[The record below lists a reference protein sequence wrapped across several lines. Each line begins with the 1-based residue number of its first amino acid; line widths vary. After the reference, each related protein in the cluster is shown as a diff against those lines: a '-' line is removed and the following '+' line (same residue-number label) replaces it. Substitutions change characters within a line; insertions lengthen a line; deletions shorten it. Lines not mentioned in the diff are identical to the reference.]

1 MGDGWVQNLLLVS
14 ATCDEI
20 LSYMIENWMKIPLVS
35 DSYINTVS
43 LQSLQ
48 KITGITSHV
57 GTTFSVH
64 DNIPWFTIGIEQ
76 DY

>member
-1 MGDGWVQNLLLVS
+1 MSSKPYLLVS

-64 DNIPWFTIGIEQ
+64 DTIPWFTIGIEQ